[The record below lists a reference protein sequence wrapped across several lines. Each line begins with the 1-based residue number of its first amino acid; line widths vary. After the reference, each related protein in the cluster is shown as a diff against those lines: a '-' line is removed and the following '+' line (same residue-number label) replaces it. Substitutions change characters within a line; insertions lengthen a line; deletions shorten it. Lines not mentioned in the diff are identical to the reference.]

1 MKLKTHACAA
11 CERPV
16 VLATTDEGRVIL
28 DPSTPVYV
36 RESDGEGK
44 GETVVA
50 RDRSGLVMARHAC
63 RRDGGK

>member
-36 RESDGEGK
+36 RE
-44 GETVVA
+44 TVVA
-50 RDRSGLVMARHAC
+50 RDRSGLILARHSC
-63 RRDGGK
+63 RKDGGK